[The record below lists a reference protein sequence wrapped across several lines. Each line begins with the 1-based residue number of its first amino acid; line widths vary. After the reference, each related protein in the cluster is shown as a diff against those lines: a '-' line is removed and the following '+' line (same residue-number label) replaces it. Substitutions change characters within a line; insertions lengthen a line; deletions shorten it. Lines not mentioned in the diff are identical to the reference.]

1 MGVNQSPERKDRA
14 DTLDLQQRRLV
25 PTLPLGT
32 LNDLAR
38 CPPDHLACPIENM
51 SFDAAMQLPLD
62 ADYEW

>member
-1 MGVNQSPERKDRA
+1 MTALTRCIQKRQLK
-14 DTLDLQQRRLV
+14 

-38 CPPDHLACPIENM
+38 CPPDHLACPVESM
-51 SFDAAMQLPLD
+51 SFEAAMRLPVN